1 MEPRDAGY
9 CDADIEA
16 TSFDQS
22 CTNDT
27 DCVLVD
33 VGQISLLDMRFPF
46 DEERC
51 VLRTARDPHEPSD
64 VVRESIEVVRA
75 AWRPGRGHSTLLRD
89 GRSKRGPLPGSSA
102 ADLLGFHAR
111 ARTVGLAFP
120 GRKSCVRFHY
130 IVRGSAWLRVD
141 NADEPDVALSGGD
154 LATLRA
160 DVELPDHTAG
170 VAPRDVIDT
179 HGGAAWMVAEH
190 VRVAERQDMQKA
202 ATLLRDGAR
211 LAEASRLTGYASE
224 ASFSHAFRQWAG
236 VAPGAWRRKPM
247 PG

>member
-1 MEPRDAGY
+1 M
-9 CDADIEA
+9 
-16 TSFDQS
+16 
-22 CTNDT
+22 
-27 DCVLVD
+27 V
-33 VGQISLLDMRFPF
+33 
-46 DEERC
+46 
-51 VLRTARDPHEPSD
+51 
-64 VVRESIEVVRA
+64 
-75 AWRPGRGHSTLLRD
+75 
-89 GRSKRGPLPGSSA
+89 
-102 ADLLGFHAR
+102 
-111 ARTVGLAFP
+111 LAFP

-170 VAPRDVIDT
+170 VAPRDVIDA